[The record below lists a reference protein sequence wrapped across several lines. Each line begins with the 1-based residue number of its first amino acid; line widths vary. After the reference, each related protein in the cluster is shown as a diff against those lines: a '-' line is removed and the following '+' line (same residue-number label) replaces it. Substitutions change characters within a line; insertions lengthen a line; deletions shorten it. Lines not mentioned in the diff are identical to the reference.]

1 MQFLTLDQI
10 KKQCVIPEDY
20 HDDDEYLE
28 MIGNSA
34 EDMTAALLDC
44 DLNEIIDNNGN
55 LPATI
60 QHAMRMLVD
69 WMYAVNRGS
78 ADEGKEIPETVYLML
93 KLYRQYH

>member
-20 HDDDEYLE
+20 HDEDEFLE
-28 MIGNSA
+28 MIGDSA
-34 EDMTAALLDC
+34 EDMTSALLDC

-60 QHAMRMLVD
+60 QHALRMLTD
-69 WMYAVNRGS
+69 YFYAVNRGS
-78 ADEGKEIPETVYLML
+78 ADEGKEIPMTVFNML
-93 KLYRQYH
+93 KLYRSYR